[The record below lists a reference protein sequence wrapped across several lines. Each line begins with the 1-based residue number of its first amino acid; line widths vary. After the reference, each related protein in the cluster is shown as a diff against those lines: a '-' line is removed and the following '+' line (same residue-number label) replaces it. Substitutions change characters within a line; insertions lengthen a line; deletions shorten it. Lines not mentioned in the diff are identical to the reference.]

1 LKYLPPLFSLTSTT
15 NPHVAD
21 IFLSPREPHPI
32 LPATLHYFASLNYIA
47 TPTITLHFH
56 CSHLYFLPGL
66 QNGQTSFFQP
76 PFLSFSKFVFHY
88 APRVFLQK
96 INWAF
101 NPLNLFSN
109 CFASID
115 YSVFLS
121 FSVPIFQN
129 IFLKDSRLSRI
140 VSVSVGDK
148 TEAGWIR
155 FSCQLYS
162 STFKHTCSFC
172 LQIFVCKTD
181 SLTCT
186 LHGFAPSHLFRS
198 CLLLQFSSQALYT
211 QPFQSSVCWI
221 KDVSYIYWMNSYFF
235 HL

>member
-1 LKYLPPLFSLTSTT
+1 MAKL
-15 NPHVAD
+15 A
-21 IFLSPREPHPI
+21 
-32 LPATLHYFASLNYIA
+32 
-47 TPTITLHFH
+47 
-56 CSHLYFLPGL
+56 
-66 QNGQTSFFQP
+66 FFQP